1 MKKLL
6 TLGLGLLLST
16 QLFAADFDLKATMK
30 QMKQAF
36 KQAAQAETIEDM
48 QQPIIDLNELV
59 EQAKLGDY
67 PPEKKNIYLE
77 GFNKL
82 TVTLEKIESEL
93 QAGKLEEAKASL
105 KNIDSLREEYH
116 DKRNPSIWDRIF
128 G

>member
-6 TLGLGLLLST
+6 MFGLGLLLST

-30 QMKQAF
+30 QMKQSF
-36 KQAAQAETIEDM
+36 KQAAQAQTIEEM

-67 PPEKKNIYLE
+67 PPEKKDIYLE

-93 QAGKLEEAKASL
+93 QAGQLEAAKASM
-105 KNIDSLREEYH
+105 KQIDSLREEYH
-116 DKRNPSIWDRIF
+116 DKRNPSIWDSIF

>member
-6 TLGLGLLLST
+6 MFGLGLLLST

-30 QMKQAF
+30 QMKQSF
-36 KQAAQAETIEDM
+36 KQAAQAQTIEEM

-67 PPEKKNIYLE
+67 PPEKKDIYLE

-93 QAGKLEEAKASL
+93 QAGQLEAAKASL
-105 KNIDSLREEYH
+105 KQIDSLREEYH
-116 DKRNPSIWDRIF
+116 DKRNPSIWDSIF